1 MRDVYLKLTMSDEEA
16 AMFEGRWSMVVPLTE
31 AELHE
36 LRDLI
41 HESAKFGAVV
51 RKTVSTLSQV
61 LERDGDA
68 EGHIRKTLAMLLEPS
83 DKIKT
88 VHERMFELL
97 GRARFAAGEG
107 NDERGPLQ

>member
-1 MRDVYLKLTMSDEEA
+1 MRDVFLKLTMPDEEA

-36 LRDLI
+36 LRDLM
-41 HESAKFGAVV
+41 HNSAQFGVVV
-51 RKTVSTLSQV
+51 REVVATLSQV
-61 LERDGDA
+61 LESGGDA

-83 DKIKT
+83 DQIKA

-97 GRARFAAGEG
+97 GRAVFVSGG
-107 NDERGPLQ
+107 GQRGRMQ